1 MKNIV
6 LSVIYYRFNIY
17 LTTYKTNVVQQEP
30 KPSDLLQQVAKEHLL
45 YWSHFQ

>member
-1 MKNIV
+1 MIKII
-6 LSVIYYRFNIY
+6 LSIKYYIFNTY

-30 KPSDLLQQVAKEHLL
+30 KPNDLLQLALKEHLL